1 MHVVTRV
8 TDVVFDLISASRSGG
23 TAAPCWSSA
32 RGAGKDAAGAET
44 FGGVEIIM

>member
-8 TDVVFDLISASRSGG
+8 TDVAFDLISASRSEG
-23 TAAPCWSSA
+23 TATTRWSNA
-32 RGAGKDAAGAET
+32 RGAGEEATGT

>member
-23 TAAPCWSSA
+23 TAAPCGSSA
-32 RGAGKDAAGAET
+32 RREGKEAGGVET
-44 FGGVEIIM
+44 FGRVEIP

>member
-23 TAAPCWSSA
+23 TAAPCWPSA
-32 RGAGKDAAGAET
+32 RGEVKEA
-44 FGGVEIIM
+44 GGVEHLEEFK